1 MGTTNN
7 IKIRFIWKD
16 EVQKN
21 SYKTQKGFV
30 CTQAYTNKI
39 RIKTL
44 LFRIVIT
51 IACDLLP
58 PSLRF

>member
-7 IKIRFIWKD
+7 TEIRFIWKD

-30 CTQAYTNKI
+30 CTQAHTNKVKV
-39 RIKTL
+39 KTL
-44 LFRIVIT
+44 LFRIAIT
-51 IACDLLP
+51 TARDLLP